1 MEILTSPL
9 PRVYTTMT
17 LSDTLANIAFAME
30 TQQQDTFKFKDL
42 FEHERLYSLITG
54 FLLLGISFIVDHFA
68 AVYAFSYLTRP
79 TTRHV
84 GDLLLD
90 NIPIVDLNFIIIE
103 GVLLSITLGTLYLFS
118 KPRYLLFTL
127 KTLALFIVIRAL
139 SISLTHIGIY
149 PGQINPGAGFF
160 DAIYL
165 YYNFQTGFFFSGHT
179 WMTFL
184 MALVFWE
191 KPIPRTVFLS
201 LSFIFAV
208 AVLLAHIHYSI
219 DVFAA
224 PFMAYGIFK
233 ITCHLFP
240 RDYELIASR

>member
-1 MEILTSPL
+1 
-9 PRVYTTMT
+9 
-17 LSDTLANIAFAME
+17 ME
-30 TQQQDTFKFKDL
+30 TQQQDSFTFWDL
-42 FEHERLYSLITG
+42 FGHERLYSLAEA
-54 FLLLGISFIVDHFA
+54 LLLLAVAFVLDHFSL
-68 AVYAFSYLTRP
+68 VYAYTYLTDP

-103 GVLLSITLGTLYLFS
+103 GALISIVLGTLYVVFL
-118 KPRYLLFTL
+118 KPRYLIFTL
-127 KTLALFIVIRAL
+127 KALALLIMIRAL

-149 PGQINPGAGFF
+149 PGQINPGAGFL

-179 WMTFL
+179 GIPIL
-184 MALVFWE
+184 MALIFWE
-191 KPIPRTVFLS
+191 TPFLRAIFLLMS
-201 LSFIFAV
+201 CIFAV

-224 PFMAYGIFK
+224 PFMVYGIFK
-233 ITCHLFP
+233 IAHYLFP
-240 RDYELIASR
+240 HDYELAISTEQGNIIYKKV